1 MTYKRIAPELKEQIL
16 NRIKN
21 DGISV
26 SRVAQEHGIS
36 DKTIYKWLG
45 RPVNLAREVL
55 QINRL
60 KRENA
65 ELQRLLGKA
74 MMEAERSKKNRT
86 DYAFQ

>member
-1 MTYKRIAPELKEQIL
+1 MTYKRIALELKEQIL

-26 SRVAQEHGIS
+26 AQVAQEHGIS
-36 DKTIYKWLG
+36 NKTIYKWLG

-74 MMEAERSKKNRT
+74 MMEVERSKKNRT